1 MVGNDKKLI
10 RRKEMLK
17 ILPDKSEMLLIKKME
32 NRERE
37 VVENDGEIDEQSLK

>member
-1 MVGNDKKLI
+1 
-10 RRKEMLK
+10 MLK

>member
-1 MVGNDKKLI
+1 VVRNDKKLI

-37 VVENDGEIDEQSLK
+37 EV